1 MNLGNK
7 TVLITGA
14 NGGVG
19 KALVRY
25 CIEHGAQ
32 KIYCCAREIEK
43 LDDLKMMSERVEVC
57 RLDIT
62 DKGEIA
68 QLASVVNTIDILI
81 NNAGVNS
88 QKRVF
93 DEGTSDFDVNVQGT
107 LNVCRGL
114 RHSIAKGGAI
124 INITSIVALVN
135 LPIMGLYSA
144 SKSALHSLTQAM
156 RAELSPHRIE
166 VYEVLPGPID
176 TDMTKGQ
183 EMEKNAPEDIVA
195 ALFKGYEEK
204 NYEIYP
210 DPFSK
215 GIKEALENDCKA
227 LELNFASSV
236 QSL

>member
-1 MNLGNK
+1 MNLVNK

-14 NGGVG
+14 NGGMG

-25 CIEHGAQ
+25 CVEHNAQ
-32 KIYCCAREIEK
+32 KIYCCARDVGK
-43 LDDLKMMSERVEVC
+43 LDDLKTMGDRVELC

-62 DKGEIA
+62 KKDQIEH
-68 QLASVVNTIDILI
+68 LASVIGTIDILI
-81 NNAGVNS
+81 NNAGVNT

-93 DEGTSDFDVNVQGT
+93 EEGTSDFDVNVQGT

-114 RHSIAKGGAI
+114 RHNITKGGAI

-156 RAELSPHRIE
+156 RAELAPHRIE

-183 EMEKNAPEDIVA
+183 EMVKNAPEDIVS
-195 ALFKGYEEK
+195 ALFEGYNEK

-215 GIKEALENDCKA
+215 GIKEGLENDCKSV
-227 LELNFASSV
+227 ELNFAHSV
-236 QSL
+236 QC